1 MTPDLM
7 GEAVSCAIIF
17 AGFMVVLGV
26 GGLIADYIF
35 PRIPFIQRW
44 LDTLPDWDEEEEW

>member
-1 MTPDLM
+1 MAD
-7 GEAVSCAIIF
+7 AVVVFLIYMVGIF
-17 AGFMVVLGV
+17 AALAV
-26 GGLIADYIF
+26 GCIVADYIF